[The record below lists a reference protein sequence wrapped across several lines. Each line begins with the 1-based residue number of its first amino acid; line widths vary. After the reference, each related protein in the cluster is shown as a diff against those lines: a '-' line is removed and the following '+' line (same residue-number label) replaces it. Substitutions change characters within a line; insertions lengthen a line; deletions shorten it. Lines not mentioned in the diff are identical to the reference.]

1 MARFH
6 VRVQPGARTTKWA
19 GWFGDL
25 PKLAVKAPPVDGAAN
40 DVVVAEVARLFDLP
54 QRSVR
59 LVGGAASRTKRLEL
73 VGLTPDEVTAVVAA
87 RLPPRPDAATT
98 DD

>member
-6 VRVQPGARTTKWA
+6 VRVQPGARSTRWA

-40 DVVVAEVARLFDLP
+40 SAVLAEVAKLFEVP
-54 QRSVR
+54 VRHVR
-59 LVGGAASRTKRLEL
+59 LVGGAASRTKRFE
-73 VGLTPDEVTAVVAA
+73 VIGLTDAE
-87 RLPPRPDAATT
+87 LDAAVRSRLGCPAGASST
-98 DD
+98 DG